1 MTRPASRP
9 VEFAMR
15 RLAMFERARLR
26 LTAWYVSM
34 LAVILILIDVGV
46 LSIMQSSL
54 QANMADDLER
64 KASQASAAV
73 TNPGS
78 LVSQSGISGD
88 PSWADVCLFAATSS
102 GTVVAS
108 STACRNVLPNRST
121 MNQALSGHPAFT
133 TVGSGRSAFVAYSQP
148 IYGAHAAGASAA
160 VVGVVQVARSL
171 QTVSDTMTGLIS
183 LLLAASVLALML
195 AFFAGLWLAGRTLRP
210 IRDSLQQQKQ
220 FVSDASHELRTPVT
234 VIRTAAEAILRQRT
248 PIDPRVRELA
258 EDIVSESAQL
268 GSLVGDLGVL
278 AEADSRAEMRREPV
292 DVGDLLAAVVQSGKI
307 QAEARAVSLEA
318 SIAAAGVIDGDPVR
332 LRQLFGILV
341 DNATKFTPKGETSEL
356 RAVVDG
362 QRLRA
367 TVIDH
372 GPGIPA
378 AELPRIF
385 ERFYRGEAERS
396 REGSGL
402 GLAIAQWIAEGHG
415 GVISVRSVQG
425 RGAEFIVDL
434 PLATAPAATAPIAE
448 EPSG

>member
-1 MTRPASRP
+1 
-9 VEFAMR
+9 
-15 RLAMFERARLR
+15 
-26 LTAWYVSM
+26 
-34 LAVILILIDVGV
+34 
-46 LSIMQSSL
+46 
-54 QANMADDLER
+54 
-64 KASQASAAV
+64 
-73 TNPGS
+73 
-78 LVSQSGISGD
+78 
-88 PSWADVCLFAATSS
+88 
-102 GTVVAS
+102 
-108 STACRNVLPNRST
+108 
-121 MNQALSGHPAFT
+121 
-133 TVGSGRSAFVAYSQP
+133 
-148 IYGAHAAGASAA
+148 
-160 VVGVVQVARSL
+160 
-171 QTVSDTMTGLIS
+171 
-183 LLLAASVLALML
+183 
-195 AFFAGLWLAGRTLRP
+195 
-210 IRDSLQQQKQ
+210 
-220 FVSDASHELRTPVT
+220 
-234 VIRTAAEAILRQRT
+234 
-248 PIDPRVRELA
+248 
-258 EDIVSESAQL
+258 
-268 GSLVGDLGVL
+268 
-278 AEADSRAEMRREPV
+278 MRREPV

-307 QAEARAVSLEA
+307 QAEARGVSLEA

>member
-1 MTRPASRP
+1 
-9 VEFAMR
+9 
-15 RLAMFERARLR
+15 
-26 LTAWYVSM
+26 
-34 LAVILILIDVGV
+34 
-46 LSIMQSSL
+46 
-54 QANMADDLER
+54 
-64 KASQASAAV
+64 
-73 TNPGS
+73 
-78 LVSQSGISGD
+78 
-88 PSWADVCLFAATSS
+88 
-102 GTVVAS
+102 
-108 STACRNVLPNRST
+108 
-121 MNQALSGHPAFT
+121 
-133 TVGSGRSAFVAYSQP
+133 
-148 IYGAHAAGASAA
+148 
-160 VVGVVQVARSL
+160 
-171 QTVSDTMTGLIS
+171 MTGLIS

>member
-1 MTRPASRP
+1 
-9 VEFAMR
+9 
-15 RLAMFERARLR
+15 
-26 LTAWYVSM
+26 
-34 LAVILILIDVGV
+34 
-46 LSIMQSSL
+46 
-54 QANMADDLER
+54 
-64 KASQASAAV
+64 
-73 TNPGS
+73 
-78 LVSQSGISGD
+78 
-88 PSWADVCLFAATSS
+88 
-102 GTVVAS
+102 
-108 STACRNVLPNRST
+108 
-121 MNQALSGHPAFT
+121 
-133 TVGSGRSAFVAYSQP
+133 
-148 IYGAHAAGASAA
+148 
-160 VVGVVQVARSL
+160 
-171 QTVSDTMTGLIS
+171 
-183 LLLAASVLALML
+183 
-195 AFFAGLWLAGRTLRP
+195 
-210 IRDSLQQQKQ
+210 
-220 FVSDASHELRTPVT
+220 
-234 VIRTAAEAILRQRT
+234 
-248 PIDPRVRELA
+248 VRELA

-307 QAEARAVSLEA
+307 QAEARGVSLEA